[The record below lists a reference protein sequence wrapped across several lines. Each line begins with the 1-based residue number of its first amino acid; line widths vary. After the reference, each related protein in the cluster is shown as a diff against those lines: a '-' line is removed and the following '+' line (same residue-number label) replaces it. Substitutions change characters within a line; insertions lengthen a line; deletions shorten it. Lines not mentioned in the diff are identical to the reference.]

1 MPTNGTIIGNTI
13 KADRSY
19 GFKQEVE
26 NSLENYSRE
35 GTNAACDMFAILTS
49 PTQKRDFIGSLMESV
64 M

>member
-35 GTNAACDMFAILTS
+35 GTTAARDLFVIFTS
-49 PTQKRDFIGSLMESV
+49 VTERSDFT
-64 M
+64 